1 MEIRS
6 VAECLGPDPAL
17 GVDDGAP
24 QTMEREVID
33 VLLPINHIAAPLF
46 ENRVVFVIVAPSE
59 VAPRLYVIPGGPA
72 SASATAAAR
81 APRRIG
87 GSGPVEVVMIF
98 FVRPR
103 P

>member
-1 MEIRS
+1 MG
-6 VAECLGPDPAL
+6 ADPAL

-59 VAPRLYVIPGGPA
+59 VAPRFYRVHLAEGRPLAETITTKIWAMELPV
-72 SASATAAAR
+72 AR
-81 APRRIG
+81 CLADLT
-87 GSGPVEVVMIF
+87 
-98 FVRPR
+98 
-103 P
+103 